1 VYGAALA
8 GGAWQRPQKLH
19 VGVALL
25 LEVVEGIFG
34 VGFAIEVE
42 VHLRIVGLELRH
54 LFVQKPVDAH
64 AVAMAFTV

>member
-34 VGFAIEVE
+34 VGF
-42 VHLRIVGLELRH
+42 RH